1 MRSTSI
7 ATWTFVT
14 SHFQAPPLAWLPL
27 FRNKSMRKLLLI
39 TLLCL
44 LCTLSAIS
52 QDTPRV
58 EVFGGYSLLHDG
70 NVAPTNFQGWNAS
83 STAYV
88 NRWFGITSD
97 FSGHYS
103 ANSASFLI
111 APGVPAEQ
119 RTTQRIHTFMFGPH
133 LAYRKS
139 RYVPFGQTLFGVN
152 HTGGDIRVTCPSG
165 VSCFGVFPASN
176 TFSMALG
183 GGMDIAVGHGFF
195 VRPVQ
200 AEYILRR
207 VSSFND
213 SQFRYSTGVVFRL
226 GSIRTSPR

>member
-1 MRSTSI
+1 MAHTVQEQNMR
-7 ATWTFVT
+7 
-14 SHFQAPPLAWLPL
+14 
-27 FRNKSMRKLLLI
+27 NLI
-39 TLLCL
+39 LISLLCV
-44 LCTLSAIS
+44 LCTLPATS

-70 NVAPTNFQGWNAS
+70 NASPTNFQGWDAS

-103 ANSASFLI
+103 TTNTSFLV
-111 APGVPAEQ
+111 ATGVPEEV
-119 RTTQRIHTFMFGPH
+119 RVTQRIHNFMFGPH

-139 RYVPFGQTLFGVN
+139 WYVPFGQALFGVN
-152 HTGGDIRVTCPSG
+152 HTGEDVSVTCPLCGFASG
-165 VSCFGVFPASN
+165 IAPPSTN

-183 GGMDIAVGHGFF
+183 GGVDIPVGHSFF

-207 VSSFND
+207 VGSFND
-213 SQFRYSTGVVFRL
+213 NQFRYSAGVGFRL
-226 GSIRTSPR
+226 GNIRTTRR